1 MTYKHLFYDD
11 YSEGA
16 HPRILE
22 ALQRTNLQQEP
33 GYVMDSFAVEA
44 TRLIRETFGCLEAD
58 VHFVASGTQANIC
71 VLSAILNPWE
81 SVIAAETGH
90 INTHETGSI
99 EATGHKINAVKGQD
113 GKVRPHEIQA
123 MVEYHDFDQMVLPR
137 AVYISQSTE
146 LGTVYTTAELSAVS
160 DKCKEHGLY
169 LFVDGARLGA
179 ALSAKNGDMDPAMLA
194 RLVDVFYI
202 GGTKNGALIGEAI
215 VIVNDDL
222 KNHFRFNLRQRGGL
236 LAKGRAVSLQF
247 QELFRDNLYFDIAQH
262 ANTLAQQLAAGIK
275 NCGYQLCVEAPT
287 NQVFPIFPNAII
299 ARLQKDYGF
308 HFWEKFDE
316 QNSIVRLVTSWAT
329 EEADVTGFLADLKQ
343 IQGASESVPGAV
355 ATGSR
360 P

>member
-1 MTYKHLFYDD
+1 MTYKHLFFDD

-16 HPRILE
+16 HPRILD

-33 GYVMDSFAVEA
+33 GYVMDSFAIEA
-44 TRLIRETFGCLEAD
+44 TRLIRERFSSSEAD
-58 VHFVASGTQANIC
+58 VHFVASGTQANLC
-71 VLSAILNPWE
+71 VLSAILKPWE
-81 SVIAAETGH
+81 SVIAAESGH

-113 GKVRPHEIQA
+113 GKVRPHEIQE
-123 MVEYHDFDQMVLPR
+123 MVEMHDFDQMVLPR

-146 LGTVYTTAELSAVS
+146 VGTVYTTAELSALS

-179 ALSAKNGDMDPAMLA
+179 ALTATDGDLDAATLA

-215 VIVNDDL
+215 VIVNPQMKD
-222 KNHFRFNLRQRGGL
+222 HFRFNLRQRGGL

-247 QELFRDNLYFDIAQH
+247 HELFRDNLYFDIAQH
-262 ANTLAQQLAAGIK
+262 ANRLAQELAAGIK
-275 NCGYQLCVEAPT
+275 KCGYELFVDAPT
-287 NQVFPIFPNAII
+287 NQVFPIFPNALIDQ
-299 ARLQKDYGF
+299 LQQDYGF

-316 QNSIVRLVTSWAT
+316 QSSIIRLVTSWAT
-329 EEADVTGFLADLKQ
+329 EASHVRGFLSDLQQ
-343 IQGASESVPGAV
+343 IQSGTMTAKG
-355 ATGSR
+355 
-360 P
+360 

>member
-1 MTYKHLFYDD
+1 MTYKHLFFDD

-33 GYVMDSFAVEA
+33 GYVMDSFAIEA
-44 TRLIRETFGCLEAD
+44 TRLIRDRFNSPEAD
-58 VHFVASGTQANIC
+58 VHFVASGTQANLC
-71 VLSAILNPWE
+71 VLSAILKPWE
-81 SVIAAETGH
+81 SVIAPESGH

-113 GKVRPHEIQA
+113 GKVRPHEIQD
-123 MVEYHDFDQMVLPR
+123 MVEMHDFDQMVLPR

-146 LGTVYTTAELSAVS
+146 LGTVYTTAELSALS

-179 ALSAKNGDMDPAMLA
+179 GLTAKDGDLDAATLA

-215 VIVNDDL
+215 VVVNPQL
-222 KNHFRFNLRQRGGL
+222 KDHFRFNLRQRGGL

-262 ANTLAQQLAAGIK
+262 ANTLAQQLADGIK
-275 NCGYQLCVEAPT
+275 HCGYQLFVDAPT
-287 NQVFPIFPNAII
+287 NQVFPVFPNTLID
-299 ARLQKDYGF
+299 RLQKDYGF
-308 HFWEKFDE
+308 HFWEKFDD
-316 QNSIVRLVTSWAT
+316 QSSIVRLVTSWAT
-329 EEADVTGFLADLKQ
+329 EESHVTGFISDLRQ
-343 IQGASESVPGAV
+343 IQSGTMTAKG
-355 ATGSR
+355 
-360 P
+360 